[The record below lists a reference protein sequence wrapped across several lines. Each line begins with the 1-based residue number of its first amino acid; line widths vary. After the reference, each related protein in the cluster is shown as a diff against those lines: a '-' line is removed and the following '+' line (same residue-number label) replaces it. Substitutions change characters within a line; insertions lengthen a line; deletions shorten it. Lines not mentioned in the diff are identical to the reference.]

1 MSGIQ
6 GSRDA
11 ASWEEEEEG
20 GGGIGK
26 CYEGNKITGIMNE
39 KNHRQK
45 VKGMAWTKQKEE

>member
-1 MSGIQ
+1 M
-6 GSRDA
+6 R
-11 ASWEEEEEG
+11 EKG
-20 GGGIGK
+20 GGKGNGK